1 MLDEADSLLDMGFRD
16 DIEDIITYLP
26 PSPVRQTFL
35 FSATV
40 SKAIQQI
47 AEQTL
52 SENHAFINCERRFDA
67 VAMGDG
73 LCDVAPQRN
82 PVEAPD
88 GS

>member
-16 DIEDIITYLP
+16 DIEDIIMYLP

-40 SKAIQQI
+40 SKAIQHI

-52 SENHAFINCERRFDA
+52 SENHAFINCVTQDDSPVHMHIKQFHKIGRASCRERVCR
-67 VAMGDG
+67 
-73 LCDVAPQRN
+73 
-82 PVEAPD
+82 
-88 GS
+88 